1 MDATLNRLKSLAAAS
16 RPWLALRPASGRLPL
31 DLVYLIIIGALHHT
45 VLPTLVGHVLLVDLV
60 TPWLVATF
68 ILAPLGRGALVGAL
82 GALIV
87 ELHSTA
93 PVGLYL
99 CAYWVVAVILR
110 LTRSTL
116 SWRHAFPW
124 AVTFAAAEL
133 WVIGFESFVIG
144 VSEGLTRFTVGYVIV
159 QAARLCLSV
168 LVGMLFARPYVFG
181 RALVEEA
188 A

>member
-1 MDATLNRLKSLAAAS
+1 MDATLNRLKTFAVAS
-16 RPWLALRPASGRLPL
+16 RPWFALRPASGRLPL
-31 DLVYLIIIGALHHT
+31 DLVYLIIIAALHHT

-68 ILAPLGRGALVGAL
+68 VLAPLGRGALIGAL

-87 ELHSTA
+87 ELHSTS

-99 CAYWVVAVILR
+99 CAYWVIAVILR

-124 AVTFAAAEL
+124 AVTFAAAEA

-144 VSEGLTRFTVGYVIV
+144 VSEGFARFTLGYVVV
-159 QAARLCLSV
+159 QAARLGLAV
-168 LVGMLFARPYVFG
+168 LIGMLLARPYVFG
-181 RALVEEA
+181 RAMVEEA